1 MASKIRTSRVLRVA
15 SMTGAAGGVAVRM
28 ATSKAIASAAS
39 SRGGEGATSQAATRQ
54 QLAAARQLVT
64 ILGSMRGA
72 AMKVGQSLSTVDM
85 GLVPEEVRPEFQA
98 ILAELQHSA
107 KPSPFRE
114 VRKTIEKDLGAPIDE
129 LFASFEREPIAA
141 ASIGQVH
148 RATLP
153 DGRAVAVKVQYPGIA
168 EAIESDM
175 KNLALGLK
183 LLRTLVPGIDTAAI
197 ADEIRERIYEEL
209 DYELEAQ
216 NQRTVARLYRGHP
229 FVVVPEVITA
239 LCGRRVLVTEFVEGR
254 RFEEILSRSEEE
266 RNRIG
271 EILVRFYL
279 NGAVRH
285 RFLNGDPHPGN
296 TLFLD
301 DGRVAFLDFGFA
313 KRLPESEVAQ
323 MIDSTIA
330 THAGDPDALLEVVAR
345 AGALPDNPALAPLMF
360 ESYNAVFGWL
370 MVDEPLTIHSAKTA
384 EMMRV
389 YTELRNADGFE
400 DLVLPAEHFV
410 LLRGVMLVLGVLGQL
425 EATNCWLDIAGE
437 WVFGSAPATELGE
450 QEAEFFS
457 RLPYP
462 VTAGVTGR

>member
-1 MASKIRTSRVLRVA
+1 MASKIRTSRVMRVA

-28 ATSKAIASAAS
+28 ATSRALSAGG
-39 SRGGEGATSQAATRQ
+39 GGEEGSARASAATRQ

-85 GLVPEEVRPEFQA
+85 GLVPEEVRPEFQK

-107 KPSPFRE
+107 KPAPFRE
-114 VRKTIEKDLGAPIDE
+114 VRKIIERDLDGDLDE

-148 RATLP
+148 RATLA
-153 DGRAVAVKVQYPGIA
+153 DGRRVAVKVQYPGIA

-183 LLRTLVPGIDTAAI
+183 LLRTIVPGIDTAAI

-216 NQRTVARLYRGHP
+216 NQRTIARLYRGHP
-229 FVVVPEVITA
+229 FIVVPEVHTR

-254 RFEEILSRSEEE
+254 RFEDMVATATPEE
-266 RNRIG
+266 RDRFG

-285 RFLNGDPHPGN
+285 QFLNGDPHPGN
-296 TLFLD
+296 TLFLG

-313 KRLPESEVAQ
+313 KRLPDDEIAQ
-323 MIDSTIA
+323 IIDSTIA
-330 THAGDPDALLEVVAR
+330 TRDGDPQALLEVVAR
-345 AGALPDNPALAPLMF
+345 SGALPDNPALAPLLF
-360 ESYNAVFGWL
+360 ASYDAVFGWL
-370 MVDEPLTIHSAKTA
+370 MVDGPLQIESSKTA

-425 EATNCWLDIAGE
+425 EATNNWLDIARE
-437 WVFGSAPATELGE
+437 WVYGTEPATDLGE
-450 QEAEFFS
+450 AEAAFFS
-457 RLPYP
+457 TRPYP
-462 VTAGVTGR
+462 ARAMLAVG

>member
-1 MASKIRTSRVLRVA
+1 MASKIRTSRMMRVA
-15 SMTGAAGGVAVRM
+15 SMTGAAGGMAVRM
-28 ATSKAIASAAS
+28 ATSRAIESAGGG
-39 SRGGEGATSQAATRQ
+39 RGAGGAPSAAATRQ

-72 AMKVGQSLSTVDM
+72 AMKVGQSLSTVDL
-85 GLVPEEVRPEFQA
+85 GLVPEEVRPEFQQ

-114 VRKTIEKDLGAPIDE
+114 VQRIIQADLGGEMSE

-148 RATLP
+148 RATLH
-153 DGRAVAVKVQYPGIA
+153 DGRSVAVKVQYPGIA

-183 LLRTLVPGIDTAAI
+183 LLRSLVPGIDTAAI

-216 NQRTVARLYRGHP
+216 NHRAIARLYRGHP
-229 FVVVPEVITA
+229 FVVVPDVITQ

-254 RFEEILSRSEEE
+254 RFEDILGLPAAE
-266 RNRIG
+266 RDRIG

-313 KRLPESEVAQ
+313 KRLPDEEVAQ

-330 THAGDPDALLEVVAR
+330 THAGDPEALLAVVSR
-345 AGALPDNPALAPLMF
+345 AGALPENPALAPLLF
-360 ESYNAVFGWL
+360 ESYSAVFGWL
-370 MVDEPLTIHSAKTA
+370 MVDEPLTIQSAKTA

-389 YTELRNADGFE
+389 YTKLRNADGFE

-425 EATNCWLDIAGE
+425 EATNNWLDVAGE
-437 WVFGSAPATELGE
+437 WVFGSDPATPLG
-450 QEAEFFS
+450 QLEAEFFA
-457 RLPYP
+457 RRPYVRP
-462 VTAGVTGR
+462 VTPA

>member
-1 MASKIRTSRVLRVA
+1 MGTKIRTSRMLRVA

-28 ATSKAIASAAS
+28 ATSKAITSASGARGGEAAS
-39 SRGGEGATSQAATRQ
+39 SAATRQ

-85 GLVPEEVRPEFQA
+85 GLVPEEVRPEFQK
-98 ILAELQHSA
+98 ILAELQDSA
-107 KPSPFRE
+107 KPSPFKD
-114 VRKTIEKDLGAPIDE
+114 VRKIVEADLGEPLEE
-129 LFASFEREPIAA
+129 LFATFDREPIAA

-148 RATLP
+148 KATLH
-153 DGRAVAVKVQYPGIA
+153 DGRAVAV
-168 EAIESDM
+168 

-183 LLRTLVPGIDTAAI
+183 LLRSLVPGIDTAAI
-197 ADEIRERIYEEL
+197 AEEIRERIYEEL

-216 NQRTVARLYRGHP
+216 NHRTIARIYRGHP
-229 FVVVPEVITA
+229 FVVVPEVITKM
-239 LCGRRVLVTEFVEGR
+239 CGRRVLVTEFVEGR
-254 RFEEILSRSEEE
+254 RFEEIKGLPAAE
-266 RNRIG
+266 RDRLG

-301 DGRVAFLDFGFA
+301 DGRVCFLDFGFA
-313 KRLPESEVAQ
+313 KRLPDEEVAQ

-330 THAGDPDALLEVVAR
+330 THAGDPQALLEVVAR
-345 AGALPDNPALAPLMF
+345 AGALPPNPALAPLMF
-360 ESYNAVFGWL
+360 QSYDAVFGWL
-370 MVDEPLTIHSAKTA
+370 MVDEPLTIESAKTA

-389 YTELRNADGFE
+389 YTELRNADGFD
-400 DLVLPAEHFV
+400 DLVLPAEHIV

-437 WVFGSAPATELGE
+437 WVFGTEPATELGR

-457 RLPYP
+457 SRPYSVP
-462 VTAGVTGR
+462 AGVTGR

>member
-1 MASKIRTSRVLRVA
+1 MASKIRTSRMLRVA

-28 ATSKAIASAAS
+28 ATSKAIASASGA
-39 SRGGEGATSQAATRQ
+39 RGGDGTPSQAATRQ

-107 KPSPFRE
+107 KPSPFKE
-114 VRKTIEKDLGAPIDE
+114 VRRIIERDLGADLDE
-129 LFASFEREPIAA
+129 LFATFDREPIAA

-148 RATLP
+148 RATLH

-197 ADEIRERIYEEL
+197 ASEIRERIYEEL

-229 FVVVPEVITA
+229 FVVVPEVITK
-239 LCGRRVLVTEFVEGR
+239 LCGRRVLVTEFIEGR
-254 RFEEILSRSEEE
+254 RFEEILDRPAEE

-313 KRLPESEVAQ
+313 KRLPDSEVAQ

-330 THAGDPDALLEVVAR
+330 THAGDPQALLEVVAR
-345 AGALPDNPALAPLMF
+345 AGALPDNSALAPLMF

-370 MVDEPLTIHSAKTA
+370 MVDEPLTIQSAKTA

-457 RLPYP
+457 RTPYP
-462 VTAGVTGR
+462 VTAGVMGR

>member
-1 MASKIRTSRVLRVA
+1 
-15 SMTGAAGGVAVRM
+15 MTGAAGGMAVRM
-28 ATSKAIASAAS
+28 ATSRALASAGGG
-39 SRGGEGATSQAATRQ
+39 RGGEGAQSAATRQ

-114 VRKTIEKDLGAPIDE
+114 VRKIVETDLGAPIDE
-129 LFASFEREPIAA
+129 LFSRFDREPIAA

-148 RATLP
+148 RAALA
-153 DGRAVAVKVQYPGIA
+153 DGREVAVKVQYPGIA

-216 NQRTVARLYRGHP
+216 NHRSVARLYRGHP
-229 FVVVPEVITA
+229 FIVVPEVLTR

-254 RFEEILSRSEEE
+254 RFEEILGLPAPE
-266 RNRIG
+266 RDRLG

-313 KRLPESEVAQ
+313 KVLPDDEVAQ
-323 MIDSTIA
+323 VIDSTIA
-330 THAGDPDALLEVVAR
+330 THEGDPDALLEVVAR
-345 AGALPDNPALAPLMF
+345 AGALPSNPALAPLLF
-360 ESYNAVFGWL
+360 ESYDAVFGWL
-370 MVDEPLTIHSAKTA
+370 MVDEPLTIASAKTA

-389 YTELRNADGFE
+389 YSKLRNADGFE

-425 EATNCWLDIAGE
+425 EATNCWLDIARE
-437 WVFGSAPATELGE
+437 WVYGSDPVTELGAA
-450 QEAEFFS
+450 EAEFFKN
-457 RLPYP
+457 RPYAVP
-462 VTAGVTGR
+462 QRA

>member
-1 MASKIRTSRVLRVA
+1 MLRVA

-28 ATSKAIASAAS
+28 ATSKAIATTGGAAS
-39 SRGGEGATSQAATRQ
+39 SDRRREAATKQ

-64 ILGSMRGA
+64 ILGGMRGA

-85 GLVPEEVRPEFQA
+85 GLVPEEVRPEFQK

-107 KPSPFRE
+107 DPAPFKQVKKIVE
-114 VRKTIEKDLGAPIDE
+114 ADLGAPIDE
-129 LFASFEREPIAA
+129 LFASFADRPIAA
-141 ASIGQVH
+141 AAIGQVH
-148 RATLP
+148 KAVLR
-153 DGRAVAVKVQYPGIA
+153 DGRVVAVKVQYPGIA

-183 LLRTLVPGIDTAAI
+183 LLKTIVPGIDTAAI

-216 NQRTVARLYRGHP
+216 NQRSMARIYRGHP
-229 FVVVPEVITA
+229 FIVVPEVHTR
-239 LCGRRVLVTEFVEGR
+239 LCGRRVLVTDFIEGR
-254 RFEEILSRSEEE
+254 RFEEILDRPAAE
-266 RNRIG
+266 RDRVG

-279 NGAVRH
+279 NGPMRH
-285 RFLNGDPHPGN
+285 RLLNGDPHPGN

-313 KRLPESEVAQ
+313 KKLPDAEVEQ
-323 MIDSTIA
+323 MVDSTIA
-330 THAGDPDALLEVVAR
+330 THAGDPGALLEVVAR
-345 AGALPDNPALAPLMF
+345 AGALPQNPALAPLLY

-370 MVDEPLTIHSAKTA
+370 MVDEPLQIESAKTA
-384 EMMRV
+384 EMMGV

-425 EATNCWLDIAGE
+425 EATNNWLDIAGE
-437 WVFGSAPATELGE
+437 WVFGHEPATELGRE
-450 QEAEFFS
+450 EAEFFS
-457 RLPYP
+457 
-462 VTAGVTGR
+462 GRPFTTPAFA